1 MPEYNPNQEA
11 IFDINDISNILP
23 HKYPFLLVDKI
34 VELSENHVVGIK
46 NVTRNE
52 EFFNGHFPG
61 NPVMPG
67 VLQVE
72 AMAQTGGL
80 MILQTV
86 DDPEMYDTY
95 FLKIDKTR
103 FKQKVLPGDI

>member
-1 MPEYNPNQEA
+1 MKLFKKKQDVPEYNSNQEA

-23 HKYPFLLVDKI
+23 HKDPFLLVDKI

-61 NPVMPG
+61 NPVIG
-67 VLQVE
+67 
-72 AMAQTGGL
+72 ASSRSYGSNGRNNDSSNW
-80 MILQTV
+80 I
-86 DDPEMYDTY
+86 
-95 FLKIDKTR
+95 
-103 FKQKVLPGDI
+103 QKCMTLTS